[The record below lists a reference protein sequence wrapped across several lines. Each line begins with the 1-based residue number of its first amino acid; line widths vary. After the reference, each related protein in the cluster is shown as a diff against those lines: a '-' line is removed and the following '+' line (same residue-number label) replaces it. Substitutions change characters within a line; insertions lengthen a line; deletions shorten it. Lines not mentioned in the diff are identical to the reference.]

1 MNSRTIL
8 QANLLMR
15 VLPSFIIKRI
25 ENRPGL
31 VKILGN
37 IGWLFFDKIL
47 RMGVGLLVGV
57 WIARYLGPEQFGLF
71 NYALAFTG
79 LFGVIATLGLQSIV
93 VRDIVRDPDGARLTL
108 GTAALMQFIG
118 GLIAYVLILTAI
130 AYLRPDDPL
139 TRSIVAIFGVMLLF
153 KASDNVLYWFESQV
167 QSKYVVLVQNS
178 VFLIFAIAKVALIVN
193 NAALTAFVWLMVA
206 EAILVALI
214 LIIVFVRLGKPLAA
228 LKANSKRAK
237 TLLKDSWP
245 LLLSSMAIVVYM
257 KIDQIMLAEM
267 VGEESVGIFSAA
279 VKLSEVWYFVPMMIV
294 ASVFPT
300 IIANK
305 QTNEALYI
313 ERVQR
318 LYNLLAFISVT
329 VGLVF
334 SFISSWL
341 VAALYGADYA
351 KAAAVLAIQIW
362 AGMFVSMGIAR
373 GKWLLAENLQ
383 HIGYW
388 YIALA
393 MVINVA
399 GNYFM
404 IPIYEEIG
412 AAISTVIS
420 QATAAIIAPALFK
433 ETRVSSIM
441 LLKSLN
447 PVGWVRLLK
456 LVNIT
461 ALTNEKK

>member
-1 MNSRTIL
+1 M
-8 QANLLMR
+8 
-15 VLPSFIIKRI
+15 LPAFVRRRI
-25 ENRPGL
+25 EHRPGL
-31 VKILGN
+31 AKILDN

-57 WIARYLGPEQFGLF
+57 WIARYLGPEQFGLL

-79 LFGVIATLGLQSIV
+79 LFGAIATLGLQSIV

-108 GTAALMQFIG
+108 GTAALLQFIG
-118 GLIAYVLILTAI
+118 GLISYVLILISIT
-130 AYLRPDDPL
+130 YLRPDDPL
-139 TRSIVAIFGVMLLF
+139 ARSIVAILGAMLLF
-153 KASDNVLYWFESQV
+153 KASDIAVYWFESQV
-167 QSKYVVLVQNS
+167 QSKYVVWVQNI
-178 VFLIFAIAKVALIVN
+178 VFLAFAAGKVALILN
-193 NAALTAFVWLMVA
+193 KASLTVFVVLILA
-206 EAILVALI
+206 EAILAALI
-214 LIIVFVRLGKPLAA
+214 LIIVFGRFGNPLAT
-228 LKANSKRAK
+228 LKTNTIRAK

-257 KIDQIMLAEM
+257 KIDQVMLGEM

-279 VKLSEVWYFVPMMIV
+279 VKLSEAWYFVPMMIV

-313 ERVQR
+313 GRVQR

-329 VGLVF
+329 VGLAF
-334 SFISSWL
+334 SLISSWL
-341 VAALYGADYA
+341 ITTLYGENYA
-351 KAAAVLAIQIW
+351 EAAAVLSIQIW
-362 AGMFVSMGIAR
+362 AGIFVSMGVAR
-373 GKWLLAENLQ
+373 GKWLLAEDLQ

-393 MVINVA
+393 MLINII
-399 GNYFM
+399 GNYLL
-404 IPIYEEIG
+404 IPLYEEIG
-412 AAISTVIS
+412 AAVATVIS

-447 PVGWVRLLK
+447 PVEWGLLLK
-456 LVNIT
+456 HPNV
-461 ALTNEKK
+461 TN